1 MKNFIK
7 YLKLFPT
14 MLFPYYCIVMA
25 LLPFDISF
33 ELIVFLILTFT
44 VVISVLTVKTDDSA
58 KSVAKQNLIVKAVQI
73 PAYIFYFIFGIMGF
87 LTGIWGIMLLSVA
100 IVTDLITIILTGIF
114 AIGCNIKIYKQGV
127 ISKKTAV
134 ITSIL
139 SFVYC
144 ADLVVAIMLFLKSKV
159 HKTLS

>member
-1 MKNFIK
+1 M
-7 YLKLFPT
+7 
-14 MLFPYYCIVMA
+14 
-25 LLPFDISF
+25 
-33 ELIVFLILTFT
+33 
-44 VVISVLTVKTDDSA
+44 LTVKTDDSA